1 MPEQS
6 FSKEQSLVVIKRS
19 DILWKSLKR
28 SKPDKNSQYSFD
40 KIVSYIASHEH
51 YQNQYVRVIIEPD
64 AIYFGHDIREIA
76 AAFPELRDMYFGL
89 SNTESL
95 TKKSINERLPA
106 CLDARIDFFSGEAIA
121 LNEVLAEP
129 SVMPDPLLVP
139 PSMDNPVDQLC
150 ILLQQ
155 HKAVALGEVH
165 YHKSSKKMLIDNMAA
180 LKKAGLE
187 TIYLEHVF
195 YDTQQPLLDA
205 YFSSHDNEIPTFL
218 AQYLNTLDSGFF
230 IRKNNHYNYTGLVR
244 AAKEHGIKIIAIDT
258 TSSYDVDGDRL
269 VYGNKEASTQRMKM
283 MNQAALDRY
292 NHHGGKA
299 IFFVGNTHINREYMS
314 VPGLQELLKI
324 PTLIV
329 EDLNDEPRKLASEH
343 PLKPNFLVQMD
354 NYQLADTNAPFD
366 LASSDNNSL
375 FEVSLNSPL
384 FFMSNPRSTLNFF
397 GYAPSISQVLDLNVS
412 TTEVVMALATM
423 MLLSACAV
431 STLELSFGI
440 TCGIAATSTM
450 TVPLMRQLSFRF

>member
-1 MPEQS
+1 
-6 FSKEQSLVVIKRS
+6 
-19 DILWKSLKR
+19 
-28 SKPDKNSQYSFD
+28 
-40 KIVSYIASHEH
+40 
-51 YQNQYVRVIIEPD
+51 
-64 AIYFGHDIREIA
+64 
-76 AAFPELRDMYFGL
+76 
-89 SNTESL
+89 
-95 TKKSINERLPA
+95 
-106 CLDARIDFFSGEAIA
+106 
-121 LNEVLAEP
+121 
-129 SVMPDPLLVP
+129 
-139 PSMDNPVDQLC
+139 
-150 ILLQQ
+150 
-155 HKAVALGEVH
+155 
-165 YHKSSKKMLIDNMAA
+165 
-180 LKKAGLE
+180 
-187 TIYLEHVF
+187 
-195 YDTQQPLLDA
+195 
-205 YFSSHDNEIPTFL
+205 
-218 AQYLNTLDSGFF
+218 
-230 IRKNNHYNYTGLVR
+230 
-244 AAKEHGIKIIAIDT
+244 
-258 TSSYDVDGDRL
+258 
-269 VYGNKEASTQRMKM
+269 
-283 MNQAALDRY
+283 
-292 NHHGGKA
+292 
-299 IFFVGNTHINREYMS
+299 MS